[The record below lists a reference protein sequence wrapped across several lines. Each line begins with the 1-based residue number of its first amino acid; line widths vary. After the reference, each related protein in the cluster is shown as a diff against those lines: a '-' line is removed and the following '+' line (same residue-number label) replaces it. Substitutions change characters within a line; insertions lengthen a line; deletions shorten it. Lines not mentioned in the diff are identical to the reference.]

1 MVRRS
6 IGGLLVLLLLGSGLM
21 AQQPRTDKSLRR
33 QLRERGLDPDALVLP
48 HAIDDRMVEWLA
60 EVIPRR
66 LPNDQKVQRL
76 LQALLGRSE
85 LDLEYHRGH
94 TGTAI
99 ETFESGQANCLAF
112 THLFVGLGR
121 ELKLPVYYLK
131 VEDLESFERS
141 GDLVV
146 ISGHITAGFGPPA
159 DPQVLEFALFP
170 IAEYHQVRPLSD
182 ISAVALYYSNRGAE
196 RLLASDPPGALEWLE
211 MAVKIDPSLLEAHV
225 NLGVAYRRLGRV
237 AEAEASYRAAL
248 AVDPEYATAF
258 RNLATML
265 QLIEGREEEGRRLLE
280 MTDQKQNRN
289 PFAYLGLGDLALAE
303 GRLADA
309 GGYFRRALNLGP
321 GLAETHAAMG
331 EVALA
336 GGETR
341 RAQRWLKKATRLDPD
356 HPRVRGLAKVLE

>member
-1 MVRRS
+1 
-6 IGGLLVLLLLGSGLM
+6 LLVLLLLSSGLM

-33 QLRERGLDPDALVLP
+33 ELRERGLDPDELVLP
-48 HAIDDRMVEWLA
+48 HAIDARMVAWLD

-66 LPNDQKVQRL
+66 LPSEQKVQRL

-99 ETFESGQANCLAF
+99 ETFESGKANCLAF

-121 ELKLPVYYLK
+121 ELKLPVHYLK

-146 ISGHITAGFGPPA
+146 ISGHITAGFGSPA

-170 IAEYHQVRPLSD
+170 IEEYHQIRPLSD

-196 RLLASDPPGALEWLE
+196 SLLAADPPGAVGWLE
-211 MAVKIDPSLLEAHV
+211 TAVQIEPGLLEAHV
-225 NLGVAYRRLGRV
+225 NLGVAYRRLGRLE
-237 AEAEASYRAAL
+237 EAENSYRTAL
-248 AVDPEYATAF
+248 AVDPEYATAY
-258 RNLATML
+258 RNLAVML
-265 QLIEGREEEGRRLLE
+265 QLIPGREEEASRLME

-303 GRLADA
+303 GRLEDA
-309 GGYFRRALNLGP
+309 GGYYRRALHLGA

-331 EVALA
+331 EFALA
-336 GGETR
+336 SGETR
-341 RAQRWLKKATRLDPD
+341 RAQRWLKKALRLDPV
-356 HPRVRGLAKVLE
+356 HPRVRELAKALE